1 MKFLMVCLGNI
12 CRSPIAEGIMKA
24 KLAAANIQGKVDS
37 AGVLSYHSG
46 EAPDKRAISVAGKY
60 QVDIS
65 GQVARQLRKSDFV
78 DFDFILVMDRSV
90 YAEIA
95 ALAQT
100 EDERNKVRLFLE
112 FAGINEITEVPDPYY
127 GGQEGFEMVY
137 NMLNEG
143 CNRILFN
150 LTK

>member
-65 GQVARQLRKSDFV
+65 GQVARQFRKSDFV
-78 DFDFILVMDRSV
+78 DFDVILVMDRSV

-137 NMLNEG
+137 NMLDEG

-150 LTK
+150 LSK

>member
-12 CRSPIAEGIMKA
+12 CRSPIAEGIMKS

-65 GQVARQLRKSDFV
+65 GQVARQFRKSDFV
-78 DFDFILVMDRSV
+78 DFDVILVMDRSV

-137 NMLNEG
+137 NMLDEG

-150 LTK
+150 LSK

>member
-12 CRSPIAEGIMKA
+12 CRSPIAEGIMKS

-65 GQVARQLRKSDFV
+65 GQVARQFRKSDFV

-137 NMLNEG
+137 NMLDEG

-150 LTK
+150 LSK

>member
-46 EAPDKRAISVAGKY
+46 EAPDKRAITVAGKY

-65 GQVARQLRKSDFV
+65 GQIARQFRKSDFN
-78 DFDFILVMDRSV
+78 DFDVILVMDRSV
-90 YAEIA
+90 HAEIA
-95 ALAQT
+95 ALAQND
-100 EDERNKVRLFLE
+100 DERNKVKLFLE
-112 FAGINEITEVPDPYY
+112 FAGINDITEVPDPYY

-137 NMLNEG
+137 NMLDEG

-150 LTK
+150 MTK

>member
-1 MKFLMVCLGNI
+1 
-12 CRSPIAEGIMKA
+12 
-24 KLAAANIQGKVDS
+24 
-37 AGVLSYHSG
+37 
-46 EAPDKRAISVAGKY
+46 
-60 QVDIS
+60 
-65 GQVARQLRKSDFV
+65 
-78 DFDFILVMDRSV
+78 MDRSV

-137 NMLNEG
+137 NMLDEG

-150 LTK
+150 LSK

>member
-1 MKFLMVCLGNI
+1 MKYLMVCLGNI

-24 KLAAANIQGKVDS
+24 KLAAANVQGMVDS

-65 GQVARQLRKSDFV
+65 GQVARQFRKSDFI
-78 DFDFILVMDRSV
+78 DFDVILVMDRSV
-90 YAEIA
+90 HAEIA
-95 ALAQT
+95 ALAQN
-100 EDERNKVRLFLE
+100 DEQRNKVRLFLE
-112 FAGINEITEVPDPYY
+112 FAGIKEITEVPDPYY

-137 NMLNEG
+137 NMLDEG

>member
-65 GQVARQLRKSDFV
+65 GQVARQFRKSDFV

>member
-65 GQVARQLRKSDFV
+65 GQVARQFRKSDFV
-78 DFDFILVMDRSV
+78 DFDVILVMDRSV

-100 EDERNKVRLFLE
+100 DNERNKVRLFLE

-137 NMLNEG
+137 NMLDEG

-150 LTK
+150 LSK

>member
-65 GQVARQLRKSDFV
+65 GQVARQFRKSDFV
-78 DFDFILVMDRSV
+78 DFDVILVMDRSV

>member
-24 KLAAANIQGKVDS
+24 KLAAANVQGKVDS

-65 GQVARQLRKSDFV
+65 GQVARQFRKSDFI
-78 DFDFILVMDRSV
+78 DFDVILVMDRSV
-90 YAEIA
+90 HAEIA
-95 ALAQT
+95 ALAQN
-100 EDERNKVRLFLE
+100 DEQRNKVRLFLE
-112 FAGINEITEVPDPYY
+112 FAGIKEITEVPDPYY
-127 GGQEGFEMVY
+127 GGQEGFEMVF
-137 NMLNEG
+137 NMLDEG

>member
-65 GQVARQLRKSDFV
+65 GQVARQFRKSDFV
-78 DFDFILVMDRSV
+78 DFDVILVMDRSV

-100 EDERNKVRLFLE
+100 DGERNKVRLFLE

-137 NMLNEG
+137 NMLDEG

-150 LTK
+150 LSK

>member
-12 CRSPIAEGIMKA
+12 CRSPIAEGIMKS

-65 GQVARQLRKSDFV
+65 GQVARQFRKSDFV